1 MVGEYLSSHSLTLGT
16 CKKNEESVAGLGRV
30 LAGRWCSAGVPC
42 AREAPMGAKAAL
54 KLWV

>member
-16 CKKNEESVAGLGRV
+16 CKKDEEGVGGLGRV

-42 AREAPMGAKAAL
+42 AREAPIRG
-54 KLWV
+54 